1 MPRQRGPAY
10 RVEGVSHI
18 TRHTWGA
25 VERDLDGAL
34 LPYLVALWKCD
45 GDGAVATLA
54 PLSDEL
60 RGNVLD
66 VVASRPELFPSPV
79 VKACLCSV
87 PKPRLGTI
95 LGPARAV
102 ALYRRYVINESSNV

>member
-1 MPRQRGPAY
+1 M
-10 RVEGVSHI
+10 
-18 TRHTWGA
+18 
-25 VERDLDGAL
+25 ERDLDGAL
-34 LPYLVALWKCD
+34 LPYLVALRTCD

-60 RGNVLD
+60 HGNVLD

-79 VKACLCSV
+79 VKAGLCSV

-95 LGPARAV
+95 LGPARVV

>member
-1 MPRQRGPAY
+1 MPTQRGPAY

-87 PKPRLGTI
+87 PK
-95 LGPARAV
+95 
-102 ALYRRYVINESSNV
+102 LYRRYVMNESSKI